1 MKNTIALPRW
11 LEGIDG
17 IILVNNPDNFF
28 IELHLNF
35 VDTQLSGDISQ
46 PTIINSSL
54 ILVEICKKIYITYN
68 VPSMYVILRTHLR
81 MTTGL
86 DKLVEAAESV
96 DILKKELEV
105 KEQEIKEATAK
116 AEDVRLLNNP

>member
-1 MKNTIALPRW
+1 
-11 LEGIDG
+11 
-17 IILVNNPDNFF
+17 
-28 IELHLNF
+28 
-35 VDTQLSGDISQ
+35 
-46 PTIINSSL
+46 
-54 ILVEICKKIYITYN
+54 
-68 VPSMYVILRTHLR
+68 MYVILRTHLR

-116 AEDVRLLNNP
+116 AEDVRLLNGPWVSNST

>member
-35 VDTQLSGDISQ
+35 VDTRLSGDICQ
-46 PTIINSSL
+46 PTIISSSL
-54 ILVEICKKIYITYN
+54 ILVLVEICKKIYITYN
-68 VPSMYVILRTHLR
+68 VLSM
-81 MTTGL
+81 
-86 DKLVEAAESV
+86 
-96 DILKKELEV
+96 
-105 KEQEIKEATAK
+105 
-116 AEDVRLLNNP
+116 

>member
-1 MKNTIALPRW
+1 
-11 LEGIDG
+11 
-17 IILVNNPDNFF
+17 
-28 IELHLNF
+28 
-35 VDTQLSGDISQ
+35 
-46 PTIINSSL
+46 
-54 ILVEICKKIYITYN
+54 
-68 VPSMYVILRTHLR
+68 

-116 AEDVRLLNNP
+116 AEDVRLLNDP